1 LDLDRDRHL
10 VDFAVLGTLL
20 SAADDVGTGLT
31 TGERNKIGNAIFNAS
46 ENPAAL
52 AVEGGSEGLERVRL
66 ALT

>member
-1 LDLDRDRHL
+1 
-10 VDFAVLGTLL
+10 VLGTLL